1 MTVVEKAAY
10 LKGLTEGLGIAPDS
24 KEGKLWNALNE
35 LLSDMAHEIED
46 LHACYDEHDEALDEV
61 CDELNYLEEL
71 TCDLDFPEDG
81 DDYDD
86 EDEDVSCCGC
96 DRCYSDDEDEDD
108 DDDADDAND
117 DDIASEPFY
126 EVACPNCGETVYVSE
141 DDLDAGEANC
151 AHCGVTFEVAL
162 EGDEEE
168 PDEDAPVQYEVTC
181 PDCGTTAV
189 FEEEELLE
197 GEPKCP
203 NCGKPLDFEVTEE

>member
-71 TCDLDFPEDG
+71 TCDLDFPEDD

-86 EDEDVSCCGC
+86 EDEDDDGDPEYDGVIYDATCPVCGEEI
-96 DRCYSDDEDEDD
+96 SFDEDTLAEGS
-108 DDDADDAND
+108 
-117 DDIASEPFY
+117 IE
-126 EVACPNCGETVYVSE
+126 CPNCGEKLE
-141 DDLDAGEANC
+141 FDFGDDDK
-151 AHCGVTFEVAL
+151 
-162 EGDEEE
+162 
-168 PDEDAPVQYEVTC
+168 DEDKE
-181 PDCGTTAV
+181 
-189 FEEEELLE
+189 
-197 GEPKCP
+197 
-203 NCGKPLDFEVTEE
+203 

>member
-71 TCDLDFPEDG
+71 TCDLDFPEDD

-86 EDEDVSCCGC
+86 EDE
-96 DRCYSDDEDEDD
+96 EDD
-108 DDDADDAND
+108 DGEPEYDGVIYDATCPVCGEEISFDEDTLAEGS
-117 DDIASEPFY
+117 IE
-126 EVACPNCGETVYVSE
+126 CPNCGEKLE
-141 DDLDAGEANC
+141 FDL
-151 AHCGVTFEVAL
+151 
-162 EGDEEE
+162 GDGDK
-168 PDEDAPVQYEVTC
+168 DEDKE
-181 PDCGTTAV
+181 
-189 FEEEELLE
+189 
-197 GEPKCP
+197 
-203 NCGKPLDFEVTEE
+203 

>member
-71 TCDLDFPEDG
+71 TCDLDFPEDD

-86 EDEDVSCCGC
+86 EDEDDDGEPEYDGVIYDATCPVCGEEI
-96 DRCYSDDEDEDD
+96 SFDEDTLAEGS
-108 DDDADDAND
+108 
-117 DDIASEPFY
+117 IE
-126 EVACPNCGETVYVSE
+126 CPNCGEKLE
-141 DDLDAGEANC
+141 FDLGDDDK
-151 AHCGVTFEVAL
+151 
-162 EGDEEE
+162 
-168 PDEDAPVQYEVTC
+168 DEDNE
-181 PDCGTTAV
+181 
-189 FEEEELLE
+189 
-197 GEPKCP
+197 
-203 NCGKPLDFEVTEE
+203 